1 MCCLT
6 NFKQICGRARYYIR
20 VREMIQVFTAE
31 TNKFPALCEDI
42 KECGL
47 ASCKVADNISGIIFS
62 LTSMTGMQECVRSL
76 KEIADDLWDTGNL
89 VTALSA
95 AAERIAEA
103 YSLHEM
109 RIAENAE
116 YSNVHLSEDA
126 GVGSVDISSAS
137 PMNYDIKIG
146 LS

>member
-1 MCCLT
+1 M
-6 NFKQICGRARYYIR
+6 
-20 VREMIQVFTAE
+20 
-31 TNKFPALCEDI
+31 
-42 KECGL
+42 
-47 ASCKVADNISGIIFS
+47 ADNISGIIFS